1 MERKLASIRTIT
13 DIQPIPDAD
22 SIEVV
27 SIGGW
32 KVVSKKGEYKIG
44 DMCIYCEIDSF
55 LPILPQYEF
64 LRKSSYKKMSDG
76 TEGFRLKT
84 IKLRGQVSQGL
95 VLPISVLPEGRTL
108 FEGMDVTNVLG
119 ITKYEPPVP
128 SNLSGQVKGHFPSF
142 LQKTDEERVQ
152 NLADV
157 YPFNTSLRFYVTEKL
172 DGSSATFYFRNGEFG
187 VCSRNLELKET
198 PENTFWK
205 VARQLNLE
213 EILGGIG
220 KNICLQGE
228 LIGEG
233 IQGNPYKIKG
243 QTVKFFNA
251 FNIDE
256 YRKLSFT
263 EFSNMMNK
271 LNLETVPVLNE
282 NFNLPETIDELLL
295 FAEGKSLLNPNTDRE
310 GLVIRSQDI
319 SISFKAISNKFLLK
333 EK

>member
-13 DIQPIPDAD
+13 DIQLIPDAD

>member
-1 MERKLASIRTIT
+1 
-13 DIQPIPDAD
+13 
-22 SIEVV
+22 VV
-27 SIGGW
+27 VAKNVGH
-32 KVVSKKGEYKIG
+32 KEG
-44 DMCIYCEIDSF
+44 DYVIYCEIDSF
-55 LPILPQYEF
+55 LPIKEEFEF